1 MNDEIS
7 VVRSLEETLETESL
21 GVTVRFEGDAYDT
34 LTKLKQDLGV
44 SDEEAVVRK
53 AVALLV
59 TAQGKEVLLRSG
71 GQTQSVRLWA
81 RRR

>member
-1 MNDEIS
+1 MNDGIN
-7 VVRSLEETLETESL
+7 VVTNLDETLETESL

-34 LTKLKQDLGV
+34 LTRLKNELGV

-53 AVALLV
+53 AVALLI

-81 RRR
+81 RRP